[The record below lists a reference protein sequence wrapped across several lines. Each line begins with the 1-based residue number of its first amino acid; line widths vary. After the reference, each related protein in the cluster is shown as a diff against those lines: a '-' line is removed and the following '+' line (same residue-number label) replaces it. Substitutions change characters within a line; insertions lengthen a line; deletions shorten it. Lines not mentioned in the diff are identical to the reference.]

1 METKTKM
8 TQQEEIL
15 QYLEENGHITRLEA
29 ACDLHIFELSS
40 RIGELKKKGYNISS
54 TRVSS
59 VNKYNRASHFNIYKL
74 EKTKEKNK

>member
-40 RIGELKKKGYNISS
+40 RIGELKRKGYNISS
-54 TRVSS
+54 KRINST
-59 VNKYNRASHFNIYKL
+59 NKHGRKTHYNIYKL
-74 EKTKEKNK
+74 ED